1 MFTPAVRDDRPDL
14 DDGPITQSSAREYL
28 EGRHHRIADGLH
40 DGALFGAYDLLK
52 QPEMLSD
59 EIEGNEI
66 TDPGI
71 KFGRAFEVAEQESK
85 AQDLETLADGE
96 RIGPIDVAEG
106 LIGEEALRGK
116 YRLAPLQSNDWF
128 ATPGCCGIATLA
140 AFRFAAGYLSN
151 GSPLNWNAR
160 DPSRLA
166 SEGVRVCQKAA
177 SEDRASAHPCRW
189 SPPLDHPRAL
199 TASC

>member
-1 MFTPAVRDDRPDL
+1 
-14 DDGPITQSSAREYL
+14 
-28 EGRHHRIADGLH
+28 
-40 DGALFGAYDLLK
+40 
-52 QPEMLSD
+52 MLSD

-116 YRLAPLQSNDWF
+116 YRLAPLQKV
-128 ATPGCCGIATLA
+128 LQ
-140 AFRFAAGYLSN
+140 
-151 GSPLNWNAR
+151 
-160 DPSRLA
+160 RLVRHPYGRQY
-166 SEGVRVCQKAA
+166 STVSTILEG
-177 SEDRASAHPCRW
+177 
-189 SPPLDHPRAL
+189 
-199 TASC
+199 